1 MSSLILTPGSIAG
14 SQSRQANSA
23 KVETFDDLANRSFL
37 VESGESARGSGRRAK
52 VAGGAVLSG
61 AALAAGDVLTY
72 LMSWYVLSGFID
84 FDGVTLRFCAL
95 AGVTAMASYA
105 ASSLYPGY
113 RIHPPELIRRRSTAT
128 LKLILIALGGAVFVG
143 TWQIPVTIAGY
154 LILALA
160 FQLATRSLIATI
172 LYRAGIWGDY
182 SVVLGSAAQV
192 TAVQKYFFKNWRLGV
207 RFDAVRGR
215 NKDCLPRIALL
226 AGPLPTPE
234 ELSGLRHHFPEIVAL
249 ADLPCGQSH
258 GLRPADLNG
267 AIGLTLACHRT
278 AHYPLILNRI
288 LDIVVASIALVLTA
302 PILIM
307 AAAAIYMTDPGPVI
321 YRQTREG
328 FQGRPFRILK
338 LRTMFWDAE
347 RRLDDLLASDEAARM
362 EWNTHFKLQHDPRI
376 LPKIGRFLRKS
387 SIDELPQLFNIL
399 AGDMRIVGPRPF
411 PAYHLAAMTDGFREK
426 RSTIKPGLT
435 GLWQICERS
444 GATID
449 RQQKLDEF
457 YIENRSFWFDMH
469 ILLGTFWA
477 VLRKDGAF

>member
-1 MSSLILTPGSIAG
+1 M
-14 SQSRQANSA
+14 ANGA
-23 KVETFDDLANRSFL
+23 RVETFDDLANRSFL
-37 VESGESARGSGRRAK
+37 VGSDESKNAQGRRAK
-52 VAGGAVLSG
+52 VSGGAVLSG
-61 AALAAGDVLTY
+61 VTLAAGDVLTY
-72 LMSWYVLSGFID
+72 LMAWIVLSGFTN
-84 FDGVTLRFCAL
+84 FDAVTVRFCAL
-95 AGVTAMASYA
+95 AGVAAMVLYA

-128 LKLILIALGGAVFVG
+128 LKLILIATGAAVFVG
-143 TWQIPVTIAGY
+143 TWQLPATVAGF
-154 LILALA
+154 LTLALA
-160 FQLATRSLIATI
+160 IQLATRSLIATI
-172 LYRAGIWGDY
+172 LHRAGVWGDY

-192 TAVQKYFFKNWRLGV
+192 AAVQSYFVKNWRLGV
-207 RFDAVRGR
+207 RFYALRGHH
-215 NKDCLPRIALL
+215 KDRLPRIALL
-226 AGPLPTPE
+226 AGRLPTPE
-234 ELSGLRHHFPEIVAL
+234 ELSRLRQHFPEVVAL

-258 GLRPADLNG
+258 GLRPAELNG
-267 AIGLTLACHRT
+267 AIGLTLACHGT
-278 AHYPLILNRI
+278 AYYPLFLNRM
-288 LDIVVASIALVLTA
+288 LDIVVASIALALTA

-328 FQGRPFRILK
+328 LRGRPFRILK

-347 RRLDDLLASDEAARM
+347 RRLDDLLASDEAART
-362 EWNTHFKLQHDPRI
+362 EWSTHFKLRHDPRI
-376 LPKIGRFLRKS
+376 LPRIGQFLRKS

-399 AGDMRIVGPRPF
+399 AGDMRMVGPRPF
-411 PAYHLAAMTDGFREK
+411 PAYHLAAMTDGFRER
-426 RSTIKPGLT
+426 RSSIKPGLT

-469 ILLGTFWA
+469 ILIGTFWA